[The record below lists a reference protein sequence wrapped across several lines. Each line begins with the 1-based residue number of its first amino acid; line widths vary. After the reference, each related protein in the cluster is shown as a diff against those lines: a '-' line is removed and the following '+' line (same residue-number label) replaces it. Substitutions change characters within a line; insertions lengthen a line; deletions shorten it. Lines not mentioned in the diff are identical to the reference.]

1 MIKKDTTHATKN
13 MNEAKNMNRKEE
25 KNKRKE
31 KTAHKEQHK
40 FAISRTH
47 SGRSEP

>member
-1 MIKKDTTHATKN
+1 MQPKK

-25 KNKRKE
+25 KQKKRKE